1 MFGIFMKPSKRVV
14 WISHHP
20 APKLQANRLWNPS
33 LIISHCGSDVQP
45 LTFPVLRSYLQS
57 GNWFLLQLCH
67 VIAGRSILHHKTMKK
82 KNVTANWKISTRC
95 YWLSLR
101 RSIVAQ
107 RELACR
113 GNGQLEKYMRWCTGN
128 SRRLG
133 GFGGGDDEDNG
144 FYTASC
150 LTGDSAEMQCYGF
163 ESAGGRGYEH
173 VYTTV

>member
-1 MFGIFMKPSKRVV
+1 MLRIFMKPSKRVV

-33 LIISHCGSDVQP
+33 LIISHCDAQP
-45 LTFPVLRSYLQS
+45 LTFPVLRSYLPS

-82 KNVTANWKISTRC
+82 NVTANWKISTRR

-101 RSIVAQ
+101 RSIAA
-107 RELACR
+107 RLELACR
-113 GNGQLEKYMRWCTGN
+113 GKRTAGKIHEVMHWKFKAPWGLRWWWWWWGQWILHSFLSDWRQG
-128 SRRLG
+128 
-133 GFGGGDDEDNG
+133 
-144 FYTASC
+144 
-150 LTGDSAEMQCYGF
+150 AEMQCYGF
-163 ESAGGRGYEH
+163 ERGYEH